1 MGVFTLGSARGLRA
15 VPSDRWEEQKETG
28 IQPCQSRSRASG
40 EQAGDSG
47 GRDIAP
53 PLLRHIAMGIEYLLV
68 GATLAD
74 QLKAQLPEDV
84 GYLRWLESRR

>member
-15 VPSDRWEEQKETG
+15 VSSDRWEEQKETG
-28 IQPCQSRSRASG
+28 IQPCQSRSRAIG

-47 GRDIAP
+47 GGGDIAP
-53 PLLRHIAMGIEYLLV
+53 PLLRQIAMGIEYL
-68 GATLAD
+68 LAD

-84 GYLRWLESRR
+84 CYLRWLENRS